1 MLTPE
6 EKQRI
11 EDEEKR
17 RIAEEQYRAEVRAR
31 LQQPA
36 TSRTNTFRGHGWM
49 LILAVISIAVVA
61 TALIVLNTRRN
72 TESESASGASRRVG
86 TPSAPS
92 VRYIPVNQKIASGQV
107 VVKARNYV
115 LYNIEIQ
122 PNMRDA
128 HISGTYT
135 AAGGSGNDVAAV
147 IATQSQ
153 FTNWIN
159 GHQAR
164 VFYGSE
170 GRKTTDTFDV
180 RLGPGLYC
188 FAISNTFALLSDK
201 YVALDVNLTYQKM
214 ETD

>member
-11 EDEEKR
+11 EDEERR

-31 LQQPA
+31 LQQPT
-36 TSRTNTFRGHGWM
+36 TSRTNTSRGRAW
-49 LILAVISIAVVA
+49 LVILAVVFTVVVA
-61 TALIVLNTRRN
+61 AALIVLNTRRN
-72 TESESASGASRRVG
+72 TDSASGASRSIG
-86 TPSAPS
+86 TASAPS
-92 VRYIPVNQKIASGQV
+92 VRYVPVNQKIASGQV

-128 HISGTYT
+128 HLSGSFT
-135 AAGGSGNDVAAV
+135 AAGGSGNDVAVV
-147 IATQSQ
+147 IASQ
-153 FTNWIN
+153 PEFTNWIN

-180 RLGPGLYC
+180 RLGPGVYC

-201 YVALDVNLTYQKM
+201 YVALDVNLIYQKM
-214 ETD
+214 ETY

>member
-6 EKQRI
+6 EQQRI
-11 EDEEKR
+11 EEEEKR
-17 RIAEEQYRAEVRAR
+17 RIAEEQYRAEVRTR
-31 LQQPA
+31 LQQPTISKPH
-36 TSRTNTFRGHGWM
+36 TSRGRWIAIACFFV
-49 LILAVISIAVVA
+49 LVAVVV
-61 TALIVLNTRRN
+61 TALIVSNIPRN
-72 TESESASGASRRVG
+72 TDSGLGVPRPAG

-92 VRYIPVNQKIASGQV
+92 VRYVPVHQQIATGQV
-107 VVKARNYV
+107 VVKARNYM
-115 LYNIEIQ
+115 LYNIQIE
-122 PNMRDA
+122 PDMRDA
-128 HISGTYT
+128 HISGSYT

-147 IATQSQ
+147 IATQPE
-153 FTNWIN
+153 FANWIN

-201 YVALDVNLTYQKM
+201 YVVLDVSLNYQKI
-214 ETD
+214 ETR